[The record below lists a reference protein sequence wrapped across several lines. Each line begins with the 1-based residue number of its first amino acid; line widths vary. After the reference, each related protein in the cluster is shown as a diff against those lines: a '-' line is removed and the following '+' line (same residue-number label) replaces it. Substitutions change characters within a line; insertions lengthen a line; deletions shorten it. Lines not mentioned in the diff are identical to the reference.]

1 MTTRN
6 RVLDT
11 LDYNYESRIQVALD
25 SHAANPVPF
34 ADRIKFF
41 DMITN
46 GVQALSKFYLDEA
59 MEITKRL
66 ARIRGLMSDAKQVQ
80 KDSLVANNGQGAVKD
95 NVDNYSEAASRLRK
109 EFERAMRGV
118 ADCDYALVIFGDMVA
133 EAEGFEEKLDL
144 EETLGS
150 LDLNIDCV

>member
-1 MTTRN
+1 MTTPN
-6 RVLDT
+6 RVLDN
-11 LDYNYESRIQVALD
+11 LDYNYESRVQVALD
-25 SHAANPVPF
+25 SHVANPAPF
-34 ADRIKFF
+34 ADLIKFF

-46 GVQALSKFYLDEA
+46 GVQALSKYYLDEA

-66 ARIRGLMSDAKQVQ
+66 ERVRGLMSDEKQAQ
-80 KDSLVANNGQGAVKD
+80 KDGLVANNGQEAVKD
-95 NVDNYSEAASRLRK
+95 KVDNYREAASRLRR

-118 ADCDYALVIFGDMVA
+118 ADCDYALVKFGDMVA

-150 LDLNIDCV
+150 LNLNIDCV